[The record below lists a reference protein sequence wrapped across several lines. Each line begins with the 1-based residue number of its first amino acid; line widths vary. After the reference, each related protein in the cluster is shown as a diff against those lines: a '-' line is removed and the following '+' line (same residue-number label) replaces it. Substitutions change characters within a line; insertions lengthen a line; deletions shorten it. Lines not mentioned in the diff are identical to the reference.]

1 MCFLSA
7 VGEKCPLL
15 YSGLESKIK
24 SGCLTVNKTL
34 PRVYL
39 QVKMTIFLPVDC
51 SPSYLDGRGQRE
63 KEV

>member
-1 MCFLSA
+1 MCFLCA
-7 VGEKCPLL
+7 VREKFPLL

-24 SGCLTVNKTL
+24 SGCLTVNQTL

-39 QVKMTIFLPVDC
+39 QVKMTICLPFDC
-51 SPSYLDGRGQRE
+51 SLSYLDGRGQRE